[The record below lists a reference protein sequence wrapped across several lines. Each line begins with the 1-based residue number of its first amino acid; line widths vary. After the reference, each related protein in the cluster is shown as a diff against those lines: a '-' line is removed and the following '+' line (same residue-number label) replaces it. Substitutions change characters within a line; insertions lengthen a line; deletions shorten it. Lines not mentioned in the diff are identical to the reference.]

1 MRFRRIC
8 CSDCWRARKQG
19 GPVGVRMLINSVSC
33 SSLSNRQRVSTLN
46 ALGSGEIV
54 YVSCTGNTPGNACA
68 LTFFARQGF
77 GVVVVPLVAK
87 CSTRIGGT
95 VDGGNIAPPNQNL
108 AAATRPPSSSTTAP
122 GARPRASPCPPP
134 HPHAQCCGLGRQGGG
149 GFLFSRRS
157 PPSSPMA
164 GPGGHLRALPNIKRG
179 GRGGQVRRTRAGRR
193 CLRGGPNFMSINR

>member
-1 MRFRRIC
+1 MAELPKCQLGAVLLVLRAGTWRLRARRIASVGPVNTQQGWRMRFRRII

-46 ALGSGEIV
+46 AIGSGEIV

-77 GVVVVPLVAK
+77 GVVVVPLVAR

-108 AAATRPPSSSTTAP
+108 AAAALPPSSSATAP
-122 GARPRASPCPPP
+122 GARPRACPLPP
-134 HPHAQCCGLGRQGGG
+134 SHPQAQRCGLTVT
-149 GFLFSRRS
+149 S
-157 PPSSPMA
+157 
-164 GPGGHLRALPNIKRG
+164 
-179 GRGGQVRRTRAGRR
+179 
-193 CLRGGPNFMSINR
+193 